1 MNLVIYLLSAF
12 LALSFLVFFHE
23 LGHYISAKFFGV
35 TVERFSI
42 GFGKVLGGRRCCG
55 TEWVFSAIPLG
66 GYVRMKG
73 QDDSDPTLT
82 SDDLDSYSSKKPW
95 QRIVILLA
103 GPLANIILAFFIYLS
118 LAIGGAPLIAA
129 QKYLPPVV
137 GKVQSQSPAEK
148 AGLRSGD
155 RISEICGR
163 DIEYWF
169 QISKAI
175 QDCGSE
181 VKMTVIRDGE
191 RLPIDLSTMAID
203 AKDEFGQSVRKK
215 VIGIS
220 PEAKRGEKV
229 YFSLPDA
236 LYYAW
241 NETVEGSL
249 LIVKSVF
256 KMGTGEIGTEN
267 VGGPITIFDI
277 LMKFA
282 ERGLPYLLFISALIS
297 INLGVLN
304 LFPIPALD
312 GGHIVFNLYEAI
324 SGRAPSETVYYRITV
339 AGWAILGGLLFLGL
353 YNDIS
358 RYGGIHG

>member
-175 QDCGSE
+175 QDCDGK

-191 RLPIDLSTMAID
+191 RLPIDLSTMAMD
-203 AKDEFGQSVRKK
+203 ATDEFGQSVRKK

-229 YFSLPDA
+229 YFSLPGA